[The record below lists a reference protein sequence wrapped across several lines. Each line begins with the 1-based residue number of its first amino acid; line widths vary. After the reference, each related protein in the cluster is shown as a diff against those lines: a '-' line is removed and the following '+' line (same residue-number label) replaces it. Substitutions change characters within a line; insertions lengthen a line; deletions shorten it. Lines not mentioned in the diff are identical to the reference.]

1 MTALYVV
8 VGLWLVVGCFLTTL
22 VLWLVYMS
30 PIKLAFI
37 FKEVNLEQH
46 VIDSFMDAL
55 NNWKND
61 SFLGKVLRLILFT
74 VLSPM
79 VFLALLMVSVSSS
92 LSKMIGK

>member
-8 VGLWLVVGCFLTTL
+8 LCLWLVVGCLLTTL

-30 PIKLAFI
+30 PTKLAFI
-37 FKEVNLEQH
+37 FKEVDLEQH
-46 VIDSFMDAL
+46 VIDSFIDAR

-61 SFLGKVLRLILFT
+61 SFLGKVLRLILFA

-92 LSKMIGK
+92 LRKMIGK

>member
-8 VGLWLVVGCFLTTL
+8 LGLWLVVGFFLTTL

-37 FKEVNLEQH
+37 LEEVNLEQH
-46 VIDSFMDAL
+46 IIDSFTDAR

-61 SFLGKVLRLILFT
+61 SFLGKVLRVILFT

>member
-8 VGLWLVVGCFLTTL
+8 VGLWLVVGFFLTTL

-37 FKEVNLEQH
+37 FKEASVEQH
-46 VIDSFMDAL
+46 VIDSFMDAR

-61 SFLGKVLRLILFT
+61 SFLGKVLRVILLT

>member
-8 VGLWLVVGCFLTTL
+8 LGLWLVVGFFLTTL

-37 FKEVNLEQH
+37 FEEVNLEQH
-46 VIDSFMDAL
+46 VIDSFTDAR

-61 SFLGKVLRLILFT
+61 SFLGKVLRLILLT

-79 VFLALLMVSVSSS
+79 VFLALLMV
-92 LSKMIGK
+92 GK

>member
-8 VGLWLVVGCFLTTL
+8 LGLWLVVGCFLTTL

-37 FKEVNLEQH
+37 FKEVSLERH
-46 VIDSFMDAL
+46 VIDSFMDAR

-61 SFLGKVLRLILFT
+61 SFLGKVLRIILFA

-92 LSKMIGK
+92 LSKMMGK

>member
-8 VGLWLVVGCFLTTL
+8 VGLWLVVGFFLTTL
-22 VLWLVYMS
+22 VLWLVCMS

-37 FKEVNLEQH
+37 FKEVKLEQH
-46 VIDSFMDAL
+46 VIDSFMDAR

-61 SFLGKVLRLILFT
+61 SFLGKVLRVILFT

-79 VFLALLMVSVSSS
+79 VFLALLIVSASSS

>member
-8 VGLWLVVGCFLTTL
+8 VGLWLVVGFFLTTL

-30 PIKLAFI
+30 PVKLAFI
-37 FKEVNLEQH
+37 FK
-46 VIDSFMDAL
+46 DAR

-79 VFLALLMVSVSSS
+79 VFLALLMVSASSS

>member
-8 VGLWLVVGCFLTTL
+8 LGLWLVVGVSLTTL
-22 VLWLVYMS
+22 ILGLIYAS
-30 PIKLAFI
+30 PIKLVFI

-46 VIDSFMDAL
+46 VVDSFMDAR

>member
-8 VGLWLVVGCFLTTL
+8 VGLWLVVGFFLTTL

-46 VIDSFMDAL
+46 VIDSFTDAR

-61 SFLGKVLRLILFT
+61 SFLGKVLRLILLT

>member
-8 VGLWLVVGCFLTTL
+8 VGLWLVVGVFLTTL

-37 FKEVNLEQH
+37 FKEVKLEQH
-46 VIDSFMDAL
+46 VIDSFTDAR

-79 VFLALLMVSVSSS
+79 AFLVLLMVSVSSG

>member
-8 VGLWLVVGCFLTTL
+8 IGLWLVVGGFMTTL
-22 VLWLVYMS
+22 VLWSVYMS

-37 FKEVNLEQH
+37 FKEVDLEQH
-46 VIDSFMDAL
+46 VIDSFMDAR

-61 SFLGKVLRLILFT
+61 SFLGKVLHLILFT
-74 VLSPM
+74 VISPM

-92 LSKMIGK
+92 SRKMIGK

>member
-37 FKEVNLEQH
+37 FEEVNLEQH
-46 VIDSFMDAL
+46 VIDSFMDAR

-61 SFLGKVLRLILFT
+61 SFLGKVLRLILLT

-79 VFLALLMVSVSSS
+79 VFLALILVSA
-92 LSKMIGK
+92 

>member
-8 VGLWLVVGCFLTTL
+8 IGLWLVVGCFLTTL
-22 VLWLVYMS
+22 VLWSVYMS
-30 PIKLAFI
+30 PIKLVFI

-46 VIDSFMDAL
+46 VIDSFMGAR

-61 SFLGKVLRLILFT
+61 SFLGKVLRVILFM

>member
-8 VGLWLVVGCFLTTL
+8 LGLWLVVAVFLTTV
-22 VLWLVYMS
+22 VLGLIYTS
-30 PIKLAFI
+30 PIKLAYLS
-37 FKEVNLEQH
+37 KEANVEQH
-46 VIDSFMDAL
+46 VIDAFMDAR

>member
-8 VGLWLVVGCFLTTL
+8 LGLWLVVGVSLTTL
-22 VLWLVYMS
+22 ILWLIYTS
-30 PIKLAFI
+30 PIKLAYL
-37 FKEVNLEQH
+37 FKEAGVEQH
-46 VIDSFMDAL
+46 VIDSFMDAR

-61 SFLGKVLRLILFT
+61 SFLGKILRLMLFT

-79 VFLALLMVSVSSS
+79 VFLALIVVSVSSS

>member
-8 VGLWLVVGCFLTTL
+8 IGLWLVVGCFLTTL
-22 VLWLVYMS
+22 VLWSVYMS
-30 PIKLAFI
+30 PIKLVFI

-46 VIDSFMDAL
+46 VIDSFMDAR

-61 SFLGKVLRLILFT
+61 SFLGKVLRVILFM

>member
-8 VGLWLVVGCFLTTL
+8 VGLWLVVGFFLTTL

-30 PIKLAFI
+30 PIKLVFI

-46 VIDSFMDAL
+46 VIDSFTDAR

-61 SFLGKVLRLILFT
+61 SFLGKVLRVILFT

-79 VFLALLMVSVSSS
+79 VFLALMVVSVSSS
-92 LSKMIGK
+92 LSKMVGK

>member
-8 VGLWLVVGCFLTTL
+8 SGLWLVVGCFLTTL
-22 VLWLVYMS
+22 VVWLVYMS

-46 VIDSFMDAL
+46 VIDSFTDAR

-61 SFLGKVLRLILFT
+61 SFLGKVLRLMLFT

-79 VFLALLMVSVSSS
+79 VFLAFVALTISSS
-92 LSKMIGK
+92 LSKMVGK

>member
-8 VGLWLVVGCFLTTL
+8 VGLWLVVGFFLTTL

-30 PIKLAFI
+30 PIKLTFI
-37 FKEVNLEQH
+37 FKGVNLEQH
-46 VIDSFMDAL
+46 VIDSFMDAR

-61 SFLGKVLRLILFT
+61 SFLGKVLRVILFT

-79 VFLALLMVSVSSS
+79 VFLALLMVLVSSS
-92 LSKMIGK
+92 LSKGV

>member
-8 VGLWLVVGCFLTTL
+8 VGLWLVVGFFLTTL

-37 FKEVNLEQH
+37 FKEASVEQH
-46 VIDSFMDAL
+46 VIDSFMDAR

-61 SFLGKVLRLILFT
+61 SFLGKVLRVILFT

>member
-8 VGLWLVVGCFLTTL
+8 LGLWLVVGCFLTTL

-30 PIKLAFI
+30 PVKLAFI
-37 FKEVNLEQH
+37 FKGVNLEPH
-46 VIDSFMDAL
+46 VIDSFMDAR

-61 SFLGKVLRLILFT
+61 SFLGKVLRLMLFT

-79 VFLALLMVSVSSS
+79 VFLALIVVSASSS

>member
-8 VGLWLVVGCFLTTL
+8 VGLWLVVGFFLTTL
-22 VLWLVYMS
+22 VLWSVYMS

-37 FKEVNLEQH
+37 FKEASVEQH
-46 VIDSFMDAL
+46 VIDSFMDAR

-61 SFLGKVLRLILFT
+61 SFLGKVLRVILFT

>member
-8 VGLWLVVGCFLTTL
+8 LGLWLVVGCFLTTL
-22 VLWLVYMS
+22 VLRSVYMS
-30 PIKLAFI
+30 PIKLTFI

-46 VIDSFMDAL
+46 VVDSFMDAR

-61 SFLGKVLRLILFT
+61 SFLGKVLRVILFM

-79 VFLALLMVSVSSS
+79 VFLALLMVSASSG
-92 LSKMIGK
+92 LSKMVGK

>member
-8 VGLWLVVGCFLTTL
+8 LGLWLVVGVSLATL

-37 FKEVNLEQH
+37 LEEVNLEQH
-46 VIDSFMDAL
+46 VIDSFTDAR

-61 SFLGKVLRLILFT
+61 SFLGKVLRVILFT

>member
-8 VGLWLVVGCFLTTL
+8 VGLWLVVGVSLTTL

-30 PIKLAFI
+30 SIKLAFI
-37 FKEVNLEQH
+37 FEEVNLEQH
-46 VIDSFMDAL
+46 VIDSFMDAR

-61 SFLGKVLRLILFT
+61 SFPGKVLRPILFT

-79 VFLALLMVSVSSS
+79 VFLALMVVSVSSS

>member
-8 VGLWLVVGCFLTTL
+8 LGLWLVVGCFLTTL

-30 PIKLAFI
+30 PIKLEFI
-37 FKEVNLEQH
+37 FKEVGLEQH
-46 VIDSFMDAL
+46 VIDSFVDTR

-61 SFLGKVLRLILFT
+61 SFLGNVLRPILFT

-79 VFLALLMVSVSSS
+79 VFLALLMVSASSS

>member
-8 VGLWLVVGCFLTTL
+8 VGLWLVVGFFLTTL

-37 FKEVNLEQH
+37 FKEASVEQH
-46 VIDSFMDAL
+46 VIDSFMDAR

-61 SFLGKVLRLILFT
+61 SFIGKVLRAILFT